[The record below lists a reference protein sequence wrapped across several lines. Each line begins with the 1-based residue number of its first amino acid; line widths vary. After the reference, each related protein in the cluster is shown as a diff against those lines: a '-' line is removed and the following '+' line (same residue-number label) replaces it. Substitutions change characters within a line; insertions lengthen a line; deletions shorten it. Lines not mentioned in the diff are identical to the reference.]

1 MLIFL
6 KQKGDIIVMQKTYTV
21 YKITNI
27 INGKCYIGQTDKTA
41 WRRFTQH
48 KCKAR
53 NGYNKNRPIH
63 IAINEYGE
71 DNFVA
76 ETLETGIS
84 ESEIDSREKYWIE
97 EENSMYPNGYNVQ
110 SGGKDHFKFAEET
123 IDRDFQRN
131 SVNRAPY
138 GDIIMLD
145 KDTGKEIAI
154 FRCATYAE
162 KFLRKNGYPKAN
174 HWPITKCCMG
184 RQNTAYGHKWKFRD
198 DVLRTEQRT
207 ILGDSDLR

>member
-1 MLIFL
+1 
-6 KQKGDIIVMQKTYTV
+6 MQKTYTV

-41 WRRFTQH
+41 WRRFAQH

-84 ESEIDSREKYWIE
+84 ESEPTQMRFVDNAMRE
-97 EENSMYPNGYNVQ
+97 
-110 SGGKDHFKFAEET
+110 
-123 IDRDFQRN
+123 
-131 SVNRAPY
+131 
-138 GDIIMLD
+138 
-145 KDTGKEIAI
+145 
-154 FRCATYAE
+154 YAFPE
-162 KFLRKNGYPKAN
+162 
-174 HWPITKCCMG
+174 ME
-184 RQNTAYGHKWKFRD
+184 D
-198 DVLRTEQRT
+198 
-207 ILGDSDLR
+207 